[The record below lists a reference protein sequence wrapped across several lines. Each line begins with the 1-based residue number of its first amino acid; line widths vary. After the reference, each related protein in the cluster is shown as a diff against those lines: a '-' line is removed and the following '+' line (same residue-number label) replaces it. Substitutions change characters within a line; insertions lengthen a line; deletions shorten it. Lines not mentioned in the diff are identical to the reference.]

1 MKYIIIAIVVI
12 MIFVFIKYIT
22 ANKNNDTETTSSS
35 PTYSNE
41 FIKYYNAVD
50 RMSYK
55 QLDKMHEDLL
65 PLCTRSLVSGLVWY
79 DDSIPYERKKQ
90 EENRIKN
97 NIGDTIPKEEQI
109 YGCQTYEQASKL
121 NQKIVKILDQM
132 DN

>member
-22 ANKNNDTETTSSS
+22 ANKRSNTEPVSIT
-35 PTYSNE
+35 PEYSNE
-41 FIKYYNAVD
+41 FIKNYNAVD
-50 RMSYK
+50 RMNYK

-79 DDSIPYERKKQ
+79 DDSIPLERKKQ
-90 EENRIKN
+90 EEDRIKN

-109 YGCQTYEQASKL
+109 YGCQTYEQARQL